1 MSMPSTIELG
11 LYEALTEVGIPP
23 DTARKVERQFESAIH
38 AGTDEIRAEMRDKLF
53 TKADGSELETRLLR
67 ASAEMEV
74 RLQRS
79 VVDQT
84 RWIITSFFGF
94 SGLTIVITTAV
105 IKLL

>member
-1 MSMPSTIELG
+1 MSMPSTVELG

-23 DTARKVERQFESAIH
+23 DAARKVERQFESAIH
-38 AGTDEIRAEMRDKLF
+38 AGNDEIRAEMRDQLF
-53 TKADGSELETRLLR
+53 TKTDGSEMENRLLR
-67 ASAEMEV
+67 GMAE
-74 RLQRS
+74 
-79 VVDQT
+79 QT